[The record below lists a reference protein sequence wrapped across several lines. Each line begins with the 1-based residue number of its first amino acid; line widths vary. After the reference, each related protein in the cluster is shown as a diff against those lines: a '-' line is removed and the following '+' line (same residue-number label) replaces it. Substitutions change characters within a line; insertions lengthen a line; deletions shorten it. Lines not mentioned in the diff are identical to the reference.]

1 MGRCTMGVWRI
12 SCPRHSAYMCVSW
25 GERGKERGAVVPL
38 YGRKVEA
45 SIRTPAK
52 KLCIN
57 RAERGKT
64 LATTETI

>member
-1 MGRCTMGVWRI
+1 
-12 SCPRHSAYMCVSW
+12 MCVSW